1 MYPWGMSL
9 PEPWEPLRYVTGRSF
24 SFFFLNS
31 FIISLIPSQIIES
44 TIWYESC
51 KRTNNYTGNILN
63 QILPSRT
70 SKYSHQLIKLTF
82 QVPTA
87 QNDLPVV
94 QTSRSKTSNYFRPE
108 LVYMFKKMPLPS
120 EVELAYGCRSWRAKL
135 ITLCTSATHVMHKAS
150 WHHNMKFRQLVLAV
164 SKHPQ

>member
-63 QILPSRT
+63 QILSSRT
-70 SKYSHQLIKLTF
+70 SN
-82 QVPTA
+82 QVFTPTDKSWHSDSPTWLA
-87 QNDLPVV
+87 GSANLQVENA
-94 QTSRSKTSNYFRPE
+94 NYFRPE
-108 LVYMFKKMPLPS
+108 VVYMFKKMPLPS
-120 EVELAYGCRSWRAKL
+120 EVGLASSCRSWRARL

-150 WHHNMKFRQLVLAV
+150 WHDNMKFRQLVLAV